1 MGSNS
6 FFLETVRKTP
16 NFLSQFHII
25 PSKQSSRC
33 CAFLIR
39 GGNGIFNI
47 VTQSHSFSFS
57 SILIQLQFQMQL
69 TLRIAYGIIVALVE
83 CRDRVTSLVSGQNEI
98 KIILP
103 VSVKSFQDE
112 HT

>member
-1 MGSNS
+1 
-6 FFLETVRKTP
+6 
-16 NFLSQFHII
+16 
-25 PSKQSSRC
+25 
-33 CAFLIR
+33 
-39 GGNGIFNI
+39 
-47 VTQSHSFSFS
+47 
-57 SILIQLQFQMQL
+57 MQL